1 MLKNREK
8 VKSSNLLPKYLL
20 LFNEKFI
27 FLAAEKSQLADL
39 YGIPASLRNY
49 MYDMPTS
56 KSPTSKSSSS
66 QQKSQSSSKQS
77 QYNQSQASLYSMKDK
92 SSDLKHS
99 SGGYNAADIMKL
111 NSFLGSSKD
120 SAMLHPL
127 YNDYYAQSLGLLN
140 AQAHGAMSGE
150 TSNSKNSKNSSSK
163 DFSNFAQM
171 IPSQL
176 HAMSSLFPGTKP
188 SDLEAILK
196 NSYFSDQMMKAQRDM
211 IEACSK
217 PSKSSPYKKSETTT
231 QKKVAEPSKSE
242 LEMSIQKSMENVA
255 NSIFKYGD
263 LANFSRSYSA
273 TSTDSSRKS
282 LSQSPV
288 DFISKERSIP
298 PKKRMEFSSIAELS
312 SSSKKPKYDDEK
324 NSDSF
329 GGGGALNLS
338 SK

>member
-1 MLKNREK
+1 M
-8 VKSSNLLPKYLL
+8 
-20 LFNEKFI
+20 
-27 FLAAEKSQLADL
+27 

-49 MYDMPTS
+49 MYDLPPT
-56 KSPTSKSSSS
+56 TSQKSSSSSKSS
-66 QQKSQSSSKQS
+66 QQKSQSNSKQS
-77 QYNQSQASLYSMKDK
+77 SYNQSSSSHYMKDNK
-92 SSDLKHS
+92 SNNDLKHA
-99 SGGYNAADIMKL
+99 GYSAADIMKI
-111 NSFLGSSKD
+111 NSFLSGSSKD
-120 SAMLHPL
+120 SAMIHPL

-140 AQAHGAMSGE
+140 AQAKSAMSNE
-150 TSNSKNSKNSSSK
+150 STSSKNSKEY
-163 DFSNFAQM
+163 SNFAQS

-211 IEACSK
+211 IEACTKVSK
-217 PSKSSPYKKSETTT
+217 NSSSSSPYKKSETST
-231 QKKVAEPSKSE
+231 QKKDSQPPSQSE

-263 LANFSRSYSA
+263 LGGFSRSYSA

-288 DFISKERSIP
+288 DFVAKERSIP

-312 SSSKKPKYDDEK
+312 SSSKKPKYDD
-324 NSDSF
+324 NNDTF
-329 GGGGALNLS
+329 GGGALNLS